1 LKIVIWSSD
10 FQLNR
15 LRLTNHWFI
24 DGTYTITPLGFNQL
38 LTIAIRDPNTGFIK
52 PASWIL
58 VNSKDEETYYHM
70 FKILKDIVGGCKT
83 LEWNLS
89 TATMDLIKVF

>member
-1 LKIVIWSSD
+1 MNYKKNNINKALKIVIWSYD

-38 LTIAIRDPNTGFIK
+38 LTIAIREPNTGFIK

-58 VNSKDEETYYHM
+58 ETQRMKKHT
-70 FKILKDIVGGCKT
+70 IICLK
-83 LEWNLS
+83 S
-89 TATMDLIKVF
+89 